1 MQSTF
6 VNRPQPPRASSH
18 MAANPAGR
26 CMVNCALLIQK
37 PAMYEFLIGLRY
49 IRAKRRNGFISFISM
64 VSIIGIALGVAALI
78 IVLSVMNGF
87 QDEVRSRILGM
98 AAHVQITDAT
108 GTLDDWQSAAKT
120 ASVNPHVLATAPYVY
135 GQGLLTNGEQVKG
148 TLVRGIDPALE
159 GGVNEAA
166 QKLTSGRISDLVA
179 GEFRIVLGWQ
189 LASDLGVRVGDKVT
203 LITPQGQVTPAGMI
217 PRLKQF
223 TVAGIFRAEYYPYDS
238 GLALLHLN
246 DAQKLFRTGSAV
258 SGVRV
263 KLDDLNAARS
273 VAHELANQ
281 LPQTFI
287 SDWTQENP
295 SYFRAV
301 EIEKRMMF
309 IILTL
314 IVAVA
319 AFNLVST
326 LVMVVTD
333 KQADIAILRTLGAS
347 PASIMKIFMVQGA
360 ISGCIGTLSGV
371 IGGVLVAANLNV
383 IVPAIEH
390 FFGTRFLPA
399 DVYLISEMPSKVLL
413 GDVTSIGL
421 IALLLAFTAT
431 LFPSWQASR
440 INPAEALRYE

>member
-1 MQSTF
+1 
-6 VNRPQPPRASSH
+6 
-18 MAANPAGR
+18 
-26 CMVNCALLIQK
+26 
-37 PAMYEFLIGLRY
+37 MYELLIGLRY
-49 IRAKRRNGFISFISM
+49 IRAKRRNSFISFISM
-64 VSIIGIALGVAALI
+64 VSIVGIALGVAALI

-87 QDEVRSRILGM
+87 QEEVRNRILGM
-98 AAHVQITDAT
+98 AAHVQITGTT
-108 GTLDDWQSAAKT
+108 GTLDDWHAVTKT
-120 ASVNPHVLATAPYVY
+120 ATSNPHVLASAPYVY

-148 TLVRGIDPALE
+148 ALVRGIDPAQE
-159 GGVNEAA
+159 GGVNEVA
-166 QKLTSGRISDLVA
+166 QKLVTGSLSNLLA
-179 GEFRIVLGWQ
+179 GEFRVILGWQ
-189 LASDLGVRVGDKVT
+189 MANELGVRLGDKVT

-238 GLALLHLN
+238 GLALLNIN
-246 DAQKLFRTGSAV
+246 DAQKLFRLGDTV
-258 SGVRV
+258 SGVRL
-263 KLDDLNAARS
+263 KLDDLDYARS
-273 VAHELANQ
+273 VAHQ
-281 LPQTFI
+281 LTQQMPDAYV

-360 ISGCIGTLSGV
+360 VSGCIGTLA
-371 IGGVLVAANLNV
+371 GVLGGTLIAVNLNI

-390 FFGTRFLPA
+390 FLGTRFLPA
-399 DVYLISEMPSKVLL
+399 DVYLISEMPSQVLL
-413 GDVTSIGL
+413 GDVASIGL

>member
-1 MQSTF
+1 ML
-6 VNRPQPPRASSH
+6 
-18 MAANPAGR
+18 
-26 CMVNCALLIQK
+26 NCGFCIMK
-37 PAMYEFLIGLRY
+37 PIMYELLIGLRY
-49 IRAKRRNGFISFISM
+49 IRAKRRNSFISFISM
-64 VSIIGIALGVAALI
+64 VSIVGIALGVAALI

-87 QDEVRSRILGM
+87 QEEVRNRILGM
-98 AAHVQITDAT
+98 AAHVQVTGAT
-108 GTLDDWQSAAKT
+108 GMLDDWQPVARIAAGT
-120 ASVNPHVLATAPYVY
+120 PQVQAVAPYVH
-135 GQGLLTNGEQVKG
+135 GQGLLTNGEQVRG
-148 TLVRGIDPALE
+148 ALVRGIDPAQE
-159 GGVNEAA
+159 GGVNEVA
-166 QKLTSGRISDLVA
+166 QKLVVGSLDQLQA
-179 GEFRIVLGWQ
+179 GEFGTVIGWQ
-189 LASDLGVRVGDKVT
+189 LANELGVRVGDKIT

-223 TVAGIFRAEYYPYDS
+223 TVVGIFRAEYYPYDS
-238 GLALLHLN
+238 GLALLHIN
-246 DAQKLFRTGSAV
+246 DAQRLFRLGDAI
-258 SGVRV
+258 SGIRL
-263 KLDDLNAARS
+263 KLDDLNHARS
-273 VAHELANQ
+273 VGMQ
-281 LPQTFI
+281 LGKQMPDLYV

-347 PASIMKIFMVQGA
+347 PGSIMKIFMVQGA
-360 ISGCIGTLSGV
+360 VSGCIGTLSGV
-371 IGGVLVAANLNV
+371 IGGTLIAINLNV
-383 IVPAIEH
+383 IVPAIEQ

-399 DVYLISEMPSKVLL
+399 DVYLISEMPSQVLMS
-413 GDVTSIGL
+413 DVTSIGL

-440 INPAEALRYE
+440 VNPAEALRYE

>member
-1 MQSTF
+1 
-6 VNRPQPPRASSH
+6 
-18 MAANPAGR
+18 
-26 CMVNCALLIQK
+26 
-37 PAMYEFLIGLRY
+37 MYELLIGLRY
-49 IRAKRRNGFISFISM
+49 IRAKRRNSFISFISM
-64 VSIIGIALGVAALI
+64 VSILGIALGVAALI

-98 AAHVQITDAT
+98 AAHVQITGST
-108 GTLDDWQSAAKT
+108 GTLESWQST
-120 ASVNPHVLATAPYVY
+120 ANIARQTEHVVATAPYVY

-148 TLVRGIDPALE
+148 VLVRGIDPAQE
-159 GGVNEAA
+159 GGVNDVA
-166 QKLTSGRISDLVA
+166 QKLVVGNLDVLMP
-179 GEFRIVLGWQ
+179 GEFRVVLGWQ
-189 LASDLGVRVGDKVT
+189 LANDLGVRVGDKVT

-238 GLALLHLN
+238 GLALLHMG
-246 DAQKLFRTGSAV
+246 DAQKLFRMGDMV

-263 KLDDLNAARS
+263 KLDDLNYARFVS
-273 VAHELANQ
+273 HALTSKMPDAYV
-281 LPQTFI
+281 

-347 PASIMKIFMVQGA
+347 PGSIMKIFMVQGA

-371 IGGVLVAANLNV
+371 AGGTLIAVNLNV

-413 GDVTSIGL
+413 SDVTSIGL
-421 IALLLAFTAT
+421 IALVLAFTAT

-440 INPAEALRYE
+440 VNPAEALRYE

>member
-1 MQSTF
+1 
-6 VNRPQPPRASSH
+6 
-18 MAANPAGR
+18 
-26 CMVNCALLIQK
+26 
-37 PAMYEFLIGLRY
+37 MYELSIGLRY
-49 IRAKRRNGFISFISM
+49 LRAKRRNGFISFISM

-87 QDEVRSRILGM
+87 QEEVRNRILGM
-98 AAHVQITDAT
+98 AAHVQITGPT
-108 GTLDDWQSAAKT
+108 GMLDDWQPVGRIAAGTPKVQ
-120 ASVNPHVLATAPYVY
+120 AVAPYVH

-148 TLVRGIDPALE
+148 ALVRGIDPASE
-159 GGVNEAA
+159 GGVNEVA
-166 QKLTSGRISDLVA
+166 QKLVAGDLAALQA
-179 GEFRIVLGWQ
+179 GEFRTVIGWQ
-189 LASDLGVRVGDKVT
+189 LASELGVTVGDKIT

-238 GLALLHLN
+238 GLALLHIG
-246 DAQKLFRTGSAV
+246 DAQKLFRMGESV

-263 KLDDLNAARS
+263 KLDNLNEARS
-273 VAHELANQ
+273 VSMALARQ
-281 LPQTFI
+281 MPDVYV

-347 PASIMKIFMVQGA
+347 PGSIMKIFMVQGA
-360 ISGCIGTLSGV
+360 VSGCIGTLAGV
-371 IGGVLVAANLNV
+371 AGGVLIAVNLNV
-383 IVPAIEH
+383 IVPAIEQ

-399 DVYLISEMPSKVLL
+399 DVYLISEMPSQVLAS
-413 GDVTSIGL
+413 DVSSIGL

-440 INPAEALRYE
+440 VNPAEALRYE

>member
-1 MQSTF
+1 
-6 VNRPQPPRASSH
+6 
-18 MAANPAGR
+18 
-26 CMVNCALLIQK
+26 
-37 PAMYEFLIGLRY
+37 MYELLIGLRY
-49 IRAKRRNGFISFISM
+49 IRAKRRNSFISFISM
-64 VSIIGIALGVAALI
+64 VSILGIALGVAALI

-98 AAHVQITDAT
+98 AAHVQITGAT
-108 GTLDDWQSAAKT
+108 GTLENWQPT
-120 ASVNPHVLATAPYVY
+120 ANIARQTEHVIATAPYVY

-148 TLVRGIDPALE
+148 ALVRGIDPVLE
-159 GGVNEAA
+159 GGVNEVA
-166 QKLTSGRISDLVA
+166 QKLVVGKLDNLVP
-179 GEFRIVLGWQ
+179 GEFRVILGWQ
-189 LASDLGVRVGDKVT
+189 LANELGARMGDKVT

-238 GLALLHLN
+238 GLALLHMG
-246 DAQKLFRTGSAV
+246 DAQKLFRMGEMV

-263 KLDDLNAARS
+263 KLDDLGYARAVS
-273 VAHELANQ
+273 HALTSKMPDAYV
-281 LPQTFI
+281 

-347 PASIMKIFMVQGA
+347 PGSIMKIFMVQGA

-371 IGGVLVAANLNV
+371 IGGTLIAVNLNV

-413 GDVTSIGL
+413 GDVSSIGL

-440 INPAEALRYE
+440 VNPAEALRYE

>member
-1 MQSTF
+1 
-6 VNRPQPPRASSH
+6 
-18 MAANPAGR
+18 
-26 CMVNCALLIQK
+26 
-37 PAMYEFLIGLRY
+37 MYELLIGLRY
-49 IRAKRRNGFISFISM
+49 IRAKRRNSFISFISM
-64 VSIIGIALGVAALI
+64 VSIVGIALGVAALI

-87 QDEVRSRILGM
+87 QEEVRNRILGM
-98 AAHVQITDAT
+98 AAHVQITGAT
-108 GTLDDWQSAAKT
+108 GTLDDWQTAAKT
-120 ASVNPHVLATAPYVY
+120 AAASPHVLASAPYVY

-148 TLVRGIDPALE
+148 ALVRGIDPAQE
-159 GGVNEAA
+159 GGVNEVA
-166 QKLTSGRISDLVA
+166 QKLVTGSLNDLEA
-179 GEFRIVLGWQ
+179 GEFRVILGWQ
-189 LASDLGVRVGDKVT
+189 MANELGVRLGDKVT

-223 TVAGIFRAEYYPYDS
+223 SVAGIFRAEYYPYDS
-238 GLALLHLN
+238 GLALLNIH
-246 DAQKLFRTGSAV
+246 DAQKLFRLGDTV
-258 SGVRV
+258 SGVRL
-263 KLDDLNAARS
+263 KLDDLDHARS
-273 VAHELANQ
+273 VAHQ
-281 LPQTFI
+281 LTQQMPDAYI

-360 ISGCIGTLSGV
+360 VSGCIGTLSGV
-371 IGGVLVAANLNV
+371 FGGTLIAMNLNI

-399 DVYLISEMPSKVLL
+399 DVYLISEMPSQVLL
-413 GDVTSIGL
+413 GDVVSIGL

>member
-1 MQSTF
+1 
-6 VNRPQPPRASSH
+6 
-18 MAANPAGR
+18 
-26 CMVNCALLIQK
+26 
-37 PAMYEFLIGLRY
+37 MYELLIGLRY
-49 IRAKRRNGFISFISM
+49 IRAKRRNSFISFISM
-64 VSIIGIALGVAALI
+64 VSIVGIALGVAALI

-87 QDEVRSRILGM
+87 QEEVRSRILGM
-98 AAHVQITDAT
+98 AAHVQITGAA
-108 GTLDDWQSAAKT
+108 GTLEDWQPVARIAAGT
-120 ASVNPHVLATAPYVY
+120 PHVQAVAPYVH

-148 TLVRGIDPALE
+148 ALVRGIDPMKE
-159 GGVNEAA
+159 GSVNEVA
-166 QKLTSGRISDLVA
+166 QKLVVGNLDELKA
-179 GEFRIVLGWQ
+179 GEFRTVIGWQ
-189 LASDLGVRVGDKVT
+189 LANDLGVRVGDKIT

-223 TVAGIFRAEYYPYDS
+223 TVIGIFRAEYYPYDS
-238 GLALLHLN
+238 SLALVNIN
-246 DAQKLFRTGSAV
+246 DAQRLFRTGDAI
-258 SGVRV
+258 SGVRL
-263 KLDDLNAARS
+263 KLDDIDNARS
-273 VAHELANQ
+273 VGFALAQ
-281 LPQTFI
+281 QMPDLYI

-347 PASIMKIFMVQGA
+347 PGSIMKIFMVQGA
-360 ISGCIGTLSGV
+360 VSGCIGTLSGV
-371 IGGVLVAANLNV
+371 ISGTLIAVNLNV

-399 DVYLISEMPSKVLL
+399 DVYLISEMPSKVLV
-413 GDVTSIGL
+413 GDVSSIGL

>member
-1 MQSTF
+1 
-6 VNRPQPPRASSH
+6 
-18 MAANPAGR
+18 
-26 CMVNCALLIQK
+26 
-37 PAMYEFLIGLRY
+37 MYELLIGLRY
-49 IRAKRRNGFISFISM
+49 IRAKRRNSFISFISM
-64 VSIIGIALGVAALI
+64 ISIIGIALGVAALI

-87 QDEVRSRILGM
+87 QEEVRSRILGM
-98 AAHVQITDAT
+98 AAHVQITGAT
-108 GTLDDWQSAAKT
+108 GTLENWQST
-120 ASVNPHVLATAPYVY
+120 ANIAHQTEHVIATAPYVY

-148 TLVRGIDPALE
+148 ALVRGIDPAQE
-159 GGVNEAA
+159 GGVNEVA
-166 QKLTSGRISDLVA
+166 QKLVVGKLANLVP
-179 GEFRIVLGWQ
+179 GEFRVILGWQ
-189 LASDLGVRVGDKVT
+189 LANELGVHMGDKVT

-238 GLALLHLN
+238 GLALMDIT
-246 DAQKLFRTGSAV
+246 DAQKLFRMGDMV

-263 KLDDLNAARS
+263 KLDDLDMARHITH
-273 VAHELANQ
+273 VLTDKM
-281 LPQTFI
+281 PDMYV

-347 PASIMKIFMVQGA
+347 PGSIMKIFMVQGA
-360 ISGCIGTLSGV
+360 ISGLIGTLSGV
-371 IGGVLVAANLNV
+371 ASGVLIAENLTT

-390 FFGTRFLPA
+390 FFGTRFLPS
-399 DVYLISEMPSKVLL
+399 DVYLISEMPSQVLM
-413 GDVTSIGL
+413 GDVSSIGL
-421 IALLLAFTAT
+421 IALVLAFTAT

-440 INPAEALRYE
+440 VNPAEALRYE